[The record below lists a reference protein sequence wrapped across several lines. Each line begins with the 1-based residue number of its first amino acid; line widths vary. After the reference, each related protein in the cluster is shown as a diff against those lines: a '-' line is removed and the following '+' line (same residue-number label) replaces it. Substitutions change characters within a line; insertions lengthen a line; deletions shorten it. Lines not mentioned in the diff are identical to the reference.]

1 MENNFEKNNVEIQEE
16 AASEASAESTEKA
29 LESTVANK
37 FPIWIIPLAVA
48 IIIALSMVF
57 VIPAVFGND
66 GPVGNDDPVYLDYK
80 VTVVDGVG
88 KPMSNIAVKFTTPD
102 GEIKS
107 RITAKDGIASLKNV
121 IAGEYKVKIEA
132 GLSDAIIITSD
143 YTLTED
149 VSSLFVVVRDEKNS
163 VDIYGAVED
172 GAYASGIELGS
183 YDIICG
189 VGQTSY
195 YLFYART
202 PGVYSVSMTSNDAD
216 MTIGYYGMPMF
227 VQSSHCGD
235 GYYDGKSFEVVVQDT
250 TTPYIFGINATKNAT
265 AHLTIERTGDAP
277 FDPNYAAWT
286 EIVGEG
292 PFTAC
297 DTTDKTL
304 VDIDISANSFNITL
318 GEDGY
323 YYTEGGKA
331 IYIRLTSISGHT
343 YIDENYVSQPVL
355 GGSLALIAGL
365 VEGQDI
371 GNNIGGYVYDENGNF
386 INKYRYNQ
394 MLENYL
400 EYVDSTYGV
409 VQLNAELA
417 ECIKLHGETN
427 GWYDPDGYGYLFEHI
442 DVNDEISWLFLCM
455 VEQ

>member
-1 MENNFEKNNVEIQEE
+1 MENNFEKNNLEIQEDTGSE
-16 AASEASAESTEKA
+16 VSASTIENEVKPQTKSN
-29 LESTVANK
+29 L
-37 FPIWIIPLAVA
+37 PIWIIPIAIA
-48 IIIALSMVF
+48 IIIGLAMTFILPALL
-57 VIPAVFGND
+57 GD
-66 GPVGNDDPVYLDYK
+66 KEPVYQDYT

-88 KPMSNIAVKFTTPD
+88 NPMSNVIVKITTPD
-102 GEIKS
+102 GETKT
-107 RITAKDGIASLKNV
+107 RVTEKDGIASLKNV

-132 GLSDAIIITSD
+132 GLSDAIIITSEF
-143 YTLTED
+143 TLTED
-149 VSSLFVVVRDEKNS
+149 VNTLYAVVRDGKNS

-172 GAYASGIELGS
+172 GAYASGIDLGS

-189 VGQTSY
+189 AGQTSY
-195 YLFYART
+195 YLFYAHT
-202 PGVYSVSMTSNDAD
+202 PGVYSISLTSNDTD

-227 VQSSHCGD
+227 IQASHCGD
-235 GYYDGKSFEVVVQDT
+235 GYYDGKTFEVVVQDI
-250 TTPYIFGINATKNAT
+250 TTPYVFGINATKNAT
-265 AHLTIERTGDAP
+265 AHITIERSGDAP
-277 FDPNYAAWT
+277 FDPNYADWT

-292 PFTAC
+292 PFIAC

-304 VDIDISANSFNITL
+304 VDIDISAQSFNVVL

-323 YYTEGGKA
+323 YYTEDGKA

-343 YIDENYVSQPVL
+343 YIDENYASQPVL

-386 INKYRYNQ
+386 VNKYRYNQ
-394 MLENYL
+394 MLEKYV
-400 EYVDSTYGV
+400 EYVDSNYGV
-409 VQLNAELA
+409 VRLNKELA

-427 GWYDPDGYGYLFEHI
+427 GWYNPDGYGYLFEHI